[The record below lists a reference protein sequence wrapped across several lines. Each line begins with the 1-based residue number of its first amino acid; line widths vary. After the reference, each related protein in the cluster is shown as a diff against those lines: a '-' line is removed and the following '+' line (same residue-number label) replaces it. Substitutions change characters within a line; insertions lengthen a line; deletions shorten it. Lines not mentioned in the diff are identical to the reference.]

1 MLTNYPTTKMIFKTK
16 KIERS
21 VTLTK
26 ESCEGI
32 LSYCKMNHRNEMVLI
47 LKGKSKAGNVLV
59 ESLVIPPFSE
69 TGPTFAGFPSSFLPL
84 DLSYIG
90 MAHSHP
96 EGSAEPSL
104 DDLNNF
110 FGLVSIIVKSPYN
123 NEDIFAWD
131 SAGNMIPVSVSD

>member
-1 MLTNYPTTKMIFKTK
+1 MIFKTK

-32 LSYCKMNHRNEMVLI
+32 LSYCKMNHPNEMVLI

-131 SAGNMIPVSVSD
+131 SAGNMIQVSVSD

>member
-1 MLTNYPTTKMIFKTK
+1 MIFKTK

-26 ESCEGI
+26 KSKEGI
-32 LSYCKMNHRNEMVLI
+32 LSYCKMNHPNEMVLI
-47 LKGKSKAGNVLV
+47 LKGKSKKGKILV

-96 EGSAEPSL
+96 EGTAEPSL
-104 DDLNNF
+104 EDLNNF
-110 FGLVSIIVKSPYN
+110 FGLVSIIVKSPYDDD
-123 NEDIFAWD
+123 DISAWD
-131 SAGNMIPVSVSD
+131 SSGNTIPISIMEGT

>member
-1 MLTNYPTTKMIFKTK
+1 MIFKTK

-26 ESCEGI
+26 KSKEGI
-32 LSYCKMNHRNEMVLI
+32 LSYCKMNHPNEMVLI
-47 LKGKSKAGNVLV
+47 LKGKSKKGKILV

-96 EGSAEPSL
+96 EGTAEPSL
-104 DDLNNF
+104 EDLNNF
-110 FGLVSIIVKSPYN
+110 FGLVSIIVKSPYDDD
-123 NEDIFAWD
+123 DISAWD
-131 SAGNMIPVSVSD
+131 SSGNTIPISIMEDT

>member
-1 MLTNYPTTKMIFKTK
+1 MKMIFKTK
-16 KIERS
+16 KLERS

-26 ESCEGI
+26 ESQEGI
-32 LSYCKMNHRNEMVLI
+32 LSYCKMNHPDEMTLI
-47 LKGKSKAGNVLV
+47 LKGKSKKGSLLV
-59 ESLVIPPFSE
+59 EGLVIPPFSE

-96 EGSAEPSL
+96 EGTAEPSL

-123 NEDIFAWD
+123 EEDIFAWD
-131 SAGNMIPVSVSD
+131 SSGNPITLSVSE

>member
-1 MLTNYPTTKMIFKTK
+1 MIFKTK

-26 ESCEGI
+26 ESRVGI
-32 LSYCKMNHRNEMVLI
+32 ISYCKMNHPNEMVLI
-47 LKGKSKAGNVLV
+47 LKGKSKNGNILV
-59 ESLVIPPFSE
+59 EGLVIPPFSE

-96 EGSAEPSL
+96 EGSAVPSL
-104 DDLNNF
+104 EDLNNF

-123 NEDIFAWD
+123 NEDITAWD
-131 SAGNMIPVSVSD
+131 SSGNTIPISVLETD

>member
-1 MLTNYPTTKMIFKTK
+1 MIFKTK

-32 LSYCKMNHRNEMVLI
+32 LSYCKMNHPNEMVLI

-69 TGPTFAGFPSSFLPL
+69 IGPTFAGFPSSFLPL

-131 SAGNMIPVSVSD
+131 SAGNMIPISVSD